1 MGEDAPM
8 DRDSATRDVRDATAP
23 RRSLRGG
30 RRDRRRPSRTR
41 RGKSEGEG
49 GGDVE
54 EEDEE
59 EGRRERAPVKTK
71 WSRTART
78 VDCSDAEREPPRAMD
93 QSDELLGRRDAAE
106 GGATTDKDKRREDR
120 EAIITSQR
128 AVYKERRR
136 GTSTEGR

>member
-23 RRSLRGG
+23 RRSLRG
-30 RRDRRRPSRTR
+30 
-41 RGKSEGEG
+41 
-49 GGDVE
+49 
-54 EEDEE
+54 
-59 EGRRERAPVKTK
+59 GRRERAPVKTK